1 MMLIGAGDGLAHWP
15 QVYLIFAR
23 SADGAYS
30 PFWPLVVDGGMP
42 MAW

>member
-1 MMLIGAGDGLAHWP
+1 MMLPRTHVTSGRRTA
-15 QVYLIFAR
+15 VAR
-23 SADGAYS
+23 SAQTGAYS